1 MDHQKE
7 SELFNEMAKLNR
19 GTRRRL
25 LRRTTKKHKESLKLW
40 QKEQNIINNIDA
52 LRHNPEFY
60 RKTVELWEKINLIR
74 QMTIWFDE
82 DQASKFDKK

>member
-52 LRHNPEFY
+52 FKRNPEAY
-60 RKTVELWEKINLIR
+60 LKSAELMEKINLIH

-82 DQASKFDKK
+82 DLVSKFDKK